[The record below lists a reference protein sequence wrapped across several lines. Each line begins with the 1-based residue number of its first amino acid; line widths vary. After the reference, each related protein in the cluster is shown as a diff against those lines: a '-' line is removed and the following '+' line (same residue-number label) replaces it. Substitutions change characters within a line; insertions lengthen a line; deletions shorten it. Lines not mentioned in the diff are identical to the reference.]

1 MNARPQARN
10 GARFHCPLPLASGQ
24 TIALPERVAHH
35 ALRVLRLKIGDALV
49 LFAGTGGEFDATL
62 AHIDKRTV
70 RAEVGAWHDIERE
83 SPLVVTLAQG
93 LSSADKMDYTLQK
106 AVELGVTAIQ
116 PLTAAKSVARLDS
129 ERAAR
134 RLEHWRQIAVSAC
147 EQCGRNRVPEIAPL
161 ADLHSWLATTLTN
174 TRLLLTPRGSQRIAE
189 LTVTGS
195 NIVLLAGPEGG
206 FTNTEEDA
214 ALAAGFVAM
223 RLGPRILRTETA
235 AATAI
240 AALQARWG
248 DL

>member
-1 MNARPQARN
+1 MNTRPRARN
-10 GARFHCPLPLASGQ
+10 GARFHCPLPLTSGQ

-49 LFAGTGGEFDATL
+49 LFTGAGGEFDATL
-62 AHIDKRTV
+62 TQLDKRTV
-70 RAEVGAWHDIERE
+70 RAEIGAWHDIERE
-83 SPLVVTLAQG
+83 SPLGVTLAQG

-106 AVELGVTAIQ
+106 AIELGVAAIQ
-116 PLTAAKSVARLDS
+116 PLAAAKSVARLDS

-134 RLEHWRQIAVSAC
+134 RLEHWRQIAISAC

-161 ADLHSWLATTLTN
+161 AEVHAWLATPLPDTCV
-174 TRLLLTPRGSQRIAE
+174 LLTPRGQRRIGE
-189 LTVTGS
+189 LAAMDS

-206 FTNTEEDA
+206 FTSEEEDA
-214 ALAAGFVAM
+214 ALAAGFAAL
-223 RLGPRILRTETA
+223 RLGPRTLRTETA
-235 AATAI
+235 AVAAI